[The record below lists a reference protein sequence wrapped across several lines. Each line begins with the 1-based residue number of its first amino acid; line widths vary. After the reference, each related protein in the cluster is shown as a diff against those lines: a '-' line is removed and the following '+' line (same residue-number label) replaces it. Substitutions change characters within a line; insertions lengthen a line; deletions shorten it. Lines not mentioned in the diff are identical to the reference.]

1 MGNNAHN
8 TLNTEI
14 EARLSSDSW
23 DSMIARRVIAAKKSR
38 TRKTMLAA
46 AIVLAFATFGIWMF
60 ISPIGTVSTALHDD
74 LISKQINGTYA
85 SVFADGDTSTNGNA
99 TPLAELDT
107 IVDTALAR
115 R

>member
-1 MGNNAHN
+1 MANNAHN
-8 TLNTEI
+8 TLAWEI

-23 DSMIARRVIAAKKSR
+23 DSMIARRVLAAKKSQ

-46 AIVLAFATFGIWMF
+46 AIVLAIATFGTWMA
-60 ISPIGTVSTALHDD
+60 IAPIGTANITLHDD

-85 SVFADGDTSTNGNA
+85 SVFSDGNTTSNGNES
-99 TPLAELDT
+99 PLAELDT
-107 IVDTALAR
+107 IVDAALAR